1 MTTSAVVDLHRLRYF
16 RDAAVALKAVAGAP
30 AAVGRFWQALDER
43 LATELGDLEHV
54 QSYGWVTR

>member
-1 MTTSAVVDLHRLRYF
+1 LHRLRYF
-16 RDAAVALKAVAGAP
+16 RDAAVALEAVAGSS

-43 LATELGDLEHV
+43 LTTELGDAERA